1 MSRNYNSFEVEKYHQ
16 DSPTLVCP
24 GLTRSRVGSLIMPW
38 CDELRKPQGSGWEV
52 NHSQPECRKC
62 LARCRNHRCGCRV
75 PPLPNLIAL
84 GRLHEQVMYFFLWF
98 ICLWCFW
105 RSCPNHAANCQIF
118 SIGFTLVHRLL
129 RSSLLQLVTAFH
141 THNHRCTHTHTYVFK
156 HYLLSVTV

>member
-62 LARCRNHRCGCRV
+62 LARSRNHRCGCRV

-98 ICLWCFW
+98 IHLWCFW

-118 SIGFTLVHRLL
+118 SIRVHLGPSSFTIQFATACY
-129 RSSLLQLVTAFH
+129 SLPHPQPSL
-141 THNHRCTHTHTYVFK
+141 HTHTYLCV
-156 HYLLSVTV
+156 